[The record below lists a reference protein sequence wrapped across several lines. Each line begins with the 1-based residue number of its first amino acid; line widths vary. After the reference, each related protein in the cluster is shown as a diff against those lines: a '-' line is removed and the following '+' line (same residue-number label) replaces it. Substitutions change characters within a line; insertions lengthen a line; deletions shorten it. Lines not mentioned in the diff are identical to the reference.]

1 MRRSLTV
8 GAVLLVIA
16 AAIAGVTWA
25 FTEGNRL
32 PIRVGLLHSQT
43 GPMAISE
50 LSMIDAE
57 LLAIEEINA
66 RGGLLGRPVIGIVA
80 DGKSDPATF
89 AQQAERL
96 ISSEKVDIIVGCW
109 TSASRKS
116 VMPVVERSDHLMI
129 YPMAYEGLEI
139 SPNIIY
145 TGSVATQQVLPALRW
160 SYDTLKA
167 RKYFLIGSDYVWP
180 HTVNAIAKDAI
191 KGMGAET
198 VGEEYC
204 FFGTSDV
211 KDLVAKIRQVKPDV
225 VLSTIA
231 GETNLAFY
239 SKLREAGVTPDQIP
253 VISCSVG
260 ENELRKMD
268 PKDLAGHYSAW
279 GYFQSVDRPENK
291 EFVQKFKDFQVKHG
305 SDRVV
310 NDVTAAS
317 YNSVRLWAQA
327 VEEGGSVDLKTAKLF
342 LLRQSLDAPEGV
354 ISVDPETQHTWRPFY
369 LAKARLDG
377 QFDIVW
383 SVDKPIRPTPYP
395 ITRTQ
400 AEWDAFLQGMY
411 TKWGGTWANPNAP
424 AKSAAPE

>member
-1 MRRSLTV
+1 MRRGPIV
-8 GAVLLVIA
+8 GAVLLVIV

-25 FTEGNRL
+25 FTEGNRP
-32 PIRVGLLHSQT
+32 PIRVGLLHSET

-50 LSMIDAE
+50 QSMINAE
-57 LLAIEEINA
+57 LLAIDEINA

-116 VMPVVERSDHLMI
+116 VMPVVERADHLMI

-167 RKYFLIGSDYVWP
+167 RKFFLIGSDYVWP
-180 HTVNAIAKDAI
+180 HTVNAIAKDAL

-204 FFGTSDV
+204 AFGTSDV
-211 KDLVAKIRQVKPDV
+211 KDMVAKIQQVKPDV

-239 SKLREAGVTPDQIP
+239 SRLRQAGVTPDQIP

-291 EFVQKFKDFQVKHG
+291 EFVRKYQAKYG
-305 SDRVV
+305 ANEVV
-310 NDVTAAS
+310 NDVAAAS

-327 VEEGGSVDLKTAKLF
+327 VEEGGSVDLKTVKLF

-354 ISVDPETQHTWRPFY
+354 ISVDPETRHTWRPFY
-369 LAKARLDG
+369 LGKARLDG
-377 QFDIVW
+377 QFDLVW
-383 SVDKPIRPTPYP
+383 SVDKPIRPAPYP
-395 ITRTQ
+395 ITRSP
-400 AEWDAFLQGMY
+400 ADWDAFLQGMY
-411 TKWGGTWANPNAP
+411 TRWGGTWANPNTTTRP
-424 AKSAAPE
+424 STPE